1 VATYVAL
8 LRGVNV
14 GGHRRVPMATL
25 RTVFER
31 VGHADVA
38 TYIAS
43 GNVVFD
49 SPKRAIRALA
59 DELEI
64 AILEEFGFEVD
75 VVVRSATEMAS
86 VVAQNPFRKAAA
98 VPKEL
103 LYVAFPTRPIAG
115 ADLAIDR
122 SFAPDEFSLSR
133 FAIYLHRPAGFSQPT
148 KLTDAFLANVA
159 GSPVTTRNW
168 TTVTKLAELAERSS

>member
-1 VATYVAL
+1 MPSYVAL
-8 LRGVNV
+8 LRGINV
-14 GGHRRVPMATL
+14 GGHRRVPMANL
-25 RTVFER
+25 RTMFETI
-31 VGHADVA
+31 GHAEVA

-49 SPKRAIRALA
+49 SPKRTRALA

-64 AILEEFGFEVD
+64 AILGEFGFEVD

-86 VVAQNPFRKAAA
+86 IVAQNPFLKAAA
-98 VPKEL
+98 IPKER

-115 ADLAIDR
+115 AKLSIDR
-122 SFAPDEFSLSR
+122 SFAPDAFSIGR

-148 KLTDAFLANVA
+148 KLTDAYLSRVA

-168 TTVTKLAELAERSS
+168 NTVMKLAELARGRT

>member
-1 VATYVAL
+1 MASYVAL
-8 LRGVNV
+8 LRGINV
-14 GGHRRVPMATL
+14 GGHRRVPMANL
-25 RTVFER
+25 RKVFETI
-31 VGHADVA
+31 GHAEVA

-49 SPKRAIRALA
+49 SPKRATRALA

-75 VVVRSATEMAS
+75 VVVRSAAEMAS

-98 VPKEL
+98 IPKER

-115 ADLAIDR
+115 ANLSIDH
-122 SFAPDEFSLSR
+122 SFAPDEFGVGR

-148 KLTDAFLANVA
+148 KLTDAYLSKVA

-168 TTVTKLAELAERSS
+168 NTVTKLAGLASAR

>member
-1 VATYVAL
+1 
-8 LRGVNV
+8 
-14 GGHRRVPMATL
+14 MATL
-25 RTVFER
+25 RKVFEM
-31 VGHADVA
+31 VGHADVV

-49 SPKRAIRALA
+49 SPKRATRAVA

-75 VVVRSATEMAS
+75 VVVRSAAEMAT

-98 VPKEL
+98 IPKEL
-103 LYVAFPTRPIAG
+103 LYVAFPAHPIPG
-115 ADLAIDR
+115 ADLSIDR
-122 SFAPDEFSLSR
+122 SFAPDEFSVGR
-133 FAIYLHRPAGFSQPT
+133 FAIYLHRPAGFGQPT
-148 KLTDAFLANVA
+148 RLTDAYLSKSA

-168 TTVTKLAELAERSS
+168 NTVTKLAELASSRT

>member
-1 VATYVAL
+1 VPTFVAL

-25 RTVFER
+25 RTLFETI
-31 VGHADVA
+31 GHREVA

-49 SPKRAIRALA
+49 SPKRSTRALA
-59 DELEI
+59 DALEI

-75 VVVRSATEMAS
+75 VVVRSAAEMAS
-86 VVAQNPFRKAAA
+86 VVAKNPFRSSAAI
-98 VPKEL
+98 PKEL
-103 LYVAFPTRPIAG
+103 LYVAFPSRPIKG
-115 ADLAIDR
+115 GDLSIDR
-122 SFAPDEFSLSR
+122 SFAPDEFSVGR
-133 FAIYLHRPAGFSQPT
+133 VAIYLHRPAGFSQPT
-148 KLTDAFLANVA
+148 KLTDAFLAKVA

-168 TTVTKLAELAERSS
+168 NTVAKLAEMAGGRT

>member
-25 RTVFER
+25 RTMFETA
-31 VGHADVA
+31 GHSDVV

-49 SPKRAIRALA
+49 SPKRPTRALA

-75 VVVRSATEMAS
+75 VVVRSAADMVS
-86 VVAQNPFRKAAA
+86 VVAQNPFRKAVAI
-98 VPKEL
+98 PKER

-115 ADLAIDR
+115 ADLSIDR
-122 SFAPDEFSLSR
+122 SFAPDEFGAGR

-148 KLTDAFLANVA
+148 KLTDAFLSRVA

-168 TTVTKLAELAERSS
+168 NTVTKLAELADRSS

>member
-1 VATYVAL
+1 MTSWVAL

-25 RTVFER
+25 RTVFESL
-31 VGHADVA
+31 GHANVV

-49 SPKRAIRALA
+49 SPKRATRALA

-75 VVVRSATEMAS
+75 VVVRSAAEMAT
-86 VVAQNPFRKAAA
+86 VVAQNPFRKASAI
-98 VPKEL
+98 PKEL
-103 LYVAFPTRPIAG
+103 LYAAFPAQPIAG
-115 ADLAIDR
+115 TDLSIDR
-122 SFAPDEFSLSR
+122 SFAPDEFSVGR

-148 KLTDAFLANVA
+148 KLTDAFLSKVA

-168 TTVTKLAELAERSS
+168 NTVAKLAELARGRT